1 MINYSRFSFK
11 EKMEME
17 AEMLF
22 MKAKKYNRTEASK
35 LIGFSQKRGAF
46 TEFLLEHRFICIGG
60 FPNPYLLEK
69 KLMSYTSKDIFEKRY
84 YDSNDFPIGFDE
96 RDDRRIVKNITTPL
110 FTESG
115 IKFMKKIIS
124 EPEFFKSELL
134 NLEEF
139 YITPLNKK

>member
-11 EKMEME
+11 EKMEMQ

-22 MKAKKYNRTEASK
+22 MQAKKYKRSEASK
-35 LIGFSQKRGAF
+35 LIGFIQKRGAF
-46 TEFLLEHRFICIGG
+46 TAFLLEHRFICIYG

-84 YDSNDFPIGFDE
+84 YDSNDCPIGFDE
-96 RDDRRIVKNITTPL
+96 RDDCRVVKNITTPL

-115 IKFMKKIIS
+115 IKYMKKILS
-124 EPEFFKSELL
+124 EPDFFESEML

-139 YITPLNKK
+139 YITPFK

>member
-69 KLMSYTSKDIFEKRY
+69 KLMNYTSKDILEKRY
-84 YDSNDFPIGFDE
+84 YDSCDRPIGFDE
-96 RDDRRIVKNITTPL
+96 RNDRRLVKNITTPL

-115 IKFMKKIIS
+115 IKYMKKIIS

>member
-1 MINYSRFSFK
+1 MTDYSRLSFQ
-11 EKMEME
+11 EKMEMQS
-17 AEMLF
+17 EMLF
-22 MKAKKYNRTEASK
+22 MQAKKFNRTEACK

-46 TEFLLEHRFICIGG
+46 TAFLLEHRFICIGG

-124 EPEFFKSELL
+124 EPEFFKSEQL

-139 YITPLNKK
+139 YITPLK